1 VRFDVLTLFPAIFD
15 GFVSHSLLKKA
26 IDRQLLSV
34 HLHDIRQWSNDK
46 HNKVDDRP
54 YGGGP
59 GMVLRVAPVVECTEA
74 VQAMTEPPG
83 KLILLSPQGRKLD
96 QPLVEELALEPR
108 LLLLCGRYEGFD
120 QRVSE
125 ILRPTEISLGDYV
138 LNGGEVA
145 AMAIIEAVSRLIP
158 GVIGDEDSRAFDSFS
173 SGNRLLDFAQYTR
186 PREYR
191 GHAVPEVLLGGNH
204 DEVARWRAAQSLQK
218 TEQQRTDLIQPAT
231 ADQTRAQPQ
240 TPNANQ
246 PRKTLRPKTKPP
258 ATEAGEP

>member
-1 VRFDVLTLFPAIFD
+1 MRFDVLTLFPAIFD
-15 GFVSHSLLKKA
+15 GFTSHSLLKKA
-26 IDRQLLSV
+26 LDRGLLSV

-54 YGGGP
+54 FGGGP

-74 VQAMTEPPG
+74 VQQMAGPPG
-83 KLILLSPQGRKLD
+83 RLILLSPQGRKLD
-96 QPLVEELALEPR
+96 QPLVEELAREPR

-120 QRVSE
+120 QRVSD
-125 ILRPTEISLGDYV
+125 ILRPEEISLGDYI

-158 GVIGDEDSRAFDSFS
+158 GVIGDDDSRAFDSFS

-191 GHAVPEVLLGGNH
+191 GHTVPEVLLSGNH
-204 DEVARWRAAQSLQK
+204 DEVARWRQEQSLLK
-218 TEQQRTDLIQPAT
+218 TQEQRNDLIPDQQPELK
-231 ADQTRAQPQ
+231 

-246 PRKTLRPKTKPP
+246 PRKTLRNKPAKP
-258 ATEAGEP
+258 AGEE